1 MRTNN
6 ELIQT
11 LLENKE
17 ENHMMPFF
25 WQHGEDEATLREYM
39 GAIQNANCGAVCVE
53 SRPHPDF
60 CGPKWWQDMDIIL
73 DEAKK
78 RGMKVWILDDSHF
91 PTGYANGALK
101 EKPDSL
107 CRQSIYVRKYPLGK
121 DYSGTLNLA
130 EKKLLS
136 MKEKKPTGMAAFL
149 NLQPARTF
157 DDDSIIGITVQ
168 ERGGKS
174 VDVTDC
180 VDGTVLRWEKP
191 AGEWTLCVCGKTRN
205 AGPHRDYINMTSPE
219 SCKIL
224 LETVYEPHWK
234 HYSEEFGK
242 TIAGFFSD
250 EPELGNAELYI
261 KGNVMGCDQDLPW
274 SDCVE
279 ADLSAR
285 LGKEWKMML
294 PMLWDEL
301 LPDSLTVRKNAAMVR
316 TVYMDVLTKR
326 VRNAFSEQIGGWCRE
341 HGVQYIGHM
350 IEDEGQ
356 HCRTGS
362 GLGHYFRGLQGQDM
376 SGVDDIGGQILPQG
390 EEEPKQNSLG
400 SPRNGEFYHYG
411 LAKLAESAAQIEPQK
426 HGNAM
431 CEVFGNYGWAEGI
444 RLEKYLADHL
454 LVRGITQFVPHAFSA
469 APFPDPDCPPH
480 FYAHGHNPQYRWF
493 GKLMA
498 YMNRVA
504 TITSADLH
512 IAHVAIL
519 YHGEQEWADCSAMP
533 IEKPLHKL
541 YDAQIDCHIL
551 PADVFSETERYH
563 TRITDKLEVNGHTY
577 TLFIVPGSTFISEA
591 AAKGIDEL
599 VKRGVT
605 VLFVGKKPRWIA
617 ETEKQTSVTWNSCPT
632 VSLDELLPKV
642 FEYRISHPKLMP
654 ADNRIR
660 ILQVGEPAKF
670 YFVTNEGAGTY
681 DGFLTLPGNRKFF
694 GYDALQNQCM
704 ELAQTTEINTR
715 VKLTLEPLHSLA
727 IVCGN
732 SNEKLKKATTL
743 SKSYTELR
751 DWTRKTCSAIEYPN
765 FSCAEEIQ
773 LPDRLAEERPEFS
786 GFVRY
791 ETVFEWDNTSC
802 VLDIE
807 DAGECVEVFL
817 NGESQGLQL
826 IPPFRYDLSGK
837 VKPHDNQLAIE
848 VATTLERKMYPLLS
862 GYQKMLAQKP
872 HSQSGLNGRVVLRE
886 DTDAVGIK

>member
-1 MRTNN
+1 
-6 ELIQT
+6 
-11 LLENKE
+11 
-17 ENHMMPFF
+17 
-25 WQHGEDEATLREYM
+25 
-39 GAIQNANCGAVCVE
+39 
-53 SRPHPDF
+53 
-60 CGPKWWQDMDIIL
+60 
-73 DEAKK
+73 
-78 RGMKVWILDDSHF
+78 
-91 PTGYANGALK
+91 
-101 EKPDSL
+101 
-107 CRQSIYVRKYPLGK
+107 
-121 DYSGTLNLA
+121 
-130 EKKLLS
+130 
-136 MKEKKPTGMAAFL
+136 
-149 NLQPARTF
+149 
-157 DDDSIIGITVQ
+157 
-168 ERGGKS
+168 
-174 VDVTDC
+174 
-180 VDGTVLRWEKP
+180 
-191 AGEWTLCVCGKTRN
+191 
-205 AGPHRDYINMTSPE
+205 
-219 SCKIL
+219 
-224 LETVYEPHWK
+224 
-234 HYSEEFGK
+234 
-242 TIAGFFSD
+242 
-250 EPELGNAELYI
+250 
-261 KGNVMGCDQDLPW
+261 
-274 SDCVE
+274 
-279 ADLSAR
+279 
-285 LGKEWKMML
+285 
-294 PMLWDEL
+294 
-301 LPDSLTVRKNAAMVR
+301 
-316 TVYMDVLTKR
+316 
-326 VRNAFSEQIGGWCRE
+326 
-341 HGVQYIGHM
+341 
-350 IEDEGQ
+350 
-356 HCRTGS
+356 
-362 GLGHYFRGLQGQDM
+362 
-376 SGVDDIGGQILPQG
+376 
-390 EEEPKQNSLG
+390 
-400 SPRNGEFYHYG
+400 
-411 LAKLAESAAQIEPQK
+411 
-426 HGNAM
+426 M

-469 APFPDPDCPPH
+469 APFPDSDCPPH

-504 TITSADLH
+504 TITSSDLH
-512 IAHVAIL
+512 VAHVAIL

-533 IEKPLHKL
+533 MEKPLHKL

-642 FEYRISHPKLMP
+642 LEYRISHPKLMP

-670 YFVTNEGAGTY
+670 YFVTNEGTGTY
-681 DGFLTLPGNRKFF
+681 DGFLTLPGNSKCF

-727 IVCGN
+727 IACGN

-837 VKPHDNQLAIE
+837 VQPHDNQLSIE
-848 VATTLERKMYPLLS
+848 VATTLEREMYPLLS